1 MRDSSQSWQSTRISE
16 SLSKRFLSIHVLDSS
31 TQIQTVISARYLW
44 RQRLIV
50 RLTERLYFFLNP
62 LMVSKFFFIQIDRGL
77 SFWWFVHDLFSPVG
91 NKWDIRDI
99 PIYMRFTRPQWIAGV
114 FCDLAITIIYIHI
127 VLLFIWEFFWWF
139 LEFSLLFSL
148 LWFSSFPIWDFL
160 KDFWPSFVV
169 LFQIGKW
176 TGRGKWFRKVCN
188 LWIDILSCDPSTVVF
203 EELFFLFFVIH
214 QNGTSSSTKSFL

>member
-1 MRDSSQSWQSTRISE
+1 MTVNSYFWIPF
-16 SLSKRFLSIHVLDSS
+16 KSIPQHLCSGF
-31 TQIQTVISARYLW
+31 IY
-44 RQRLIV
+44 
-50 RLTERLYFFLNP
+50 LNP
-62 LMVSKFFFIQIDRGL
+62 DSHLWEVSLKTEIDSPIDWEVIFLLESFDGFQVFLIQIDRGL

-91 NKWDIRDI
+91 NKWDIRVF
-99 PIYMRFTRPQWIAGV
+99 PIYMRFTRTQWIAGV

-127 VLLFIWEFFWWF
+127 VLLFIWELF
-139 LEFSLLFSL
+139 LRFIEFSLLFSL
-148 LWFSSFPIWDFL
+148 LGFSSFPIRDFL

-176 TGRGKWFRKVCN
+176 TGRGKWFRKICN

-214 QNGTSSSTKSFL
+214 QNGTSSSTRTFL